1 MSEPVEQHIGVAGF
15 LVFLLYLIIAKA
27 LIHVINVETRRN
39 GYHIPAAVSGL
50 LA

>member
-1 MSEPVEQHIGVAGF
+1 MLDIGFVGF
-15 LVFLLYLIIAKA
+15 VVWVLYYVIFKA

-39 GYHIPAAVSGL
+39 GMKTPAGVSGL